1 MEKRDAF
8 RMAQLAMLGLA
19 LWLGLTGV
27 AMAQQPAM
35 TPQGIPYLSGGVGDE
50 ERQAMDA
57 LAGQYNLKLE
67 FARNDGTF
75 LADVRVALRGP
86 VTVDL
91 VSEGPVLMLRLPP
104 GTYAVTAVVEGVT
117 KTSKVVV
124 KNAGMQFAALFW

>member
-1 MEKRDAF
+1 MEKRDVF
-8 RMAQLAMLGLA
+8 RRIRLVVVGLA
-19 LWLGLTGV
+19 VWLSLTGIV
-27 AMAQQPAM
+27 AAQQAGM

-50 ERQAMDA
+50 ERQAMDT

-75 LADVRVALRGP
+75 LADVRVTLHGP

-91 VSEGPVLMLRLPP
+91 VSEGPVLLLRLPP
-104 GTYAVTAVVEGVT
+104 GTYAVMAMVEGVT
-117 KTSKVVV
+117 KTSKVAV